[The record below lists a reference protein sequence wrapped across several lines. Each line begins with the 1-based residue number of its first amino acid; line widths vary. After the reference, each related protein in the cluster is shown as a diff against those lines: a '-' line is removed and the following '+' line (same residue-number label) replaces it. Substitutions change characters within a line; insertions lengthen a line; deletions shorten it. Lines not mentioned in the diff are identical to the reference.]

1 VSSACRILDNLP
13 LVVPIKRMDKDE
25 PTVYQHGVHVGVKG
39 QYSGVSSE
47 LLMLCIFASVMCK
60 PQLQM

>member
-1 VSSACRILDNLP
+1 VASSRRILDNLP
-13 LVVPIKRMDKDE
+13 LVVPITRMDKDE

-47 LLMLCIFASVMCK
+47 LQMLCIFACVMFQ